1 MPTGADLLAILRRW
15 KAIDVTI
22 TEYTNE
28 AMDNEKYLRTLEKF
42 INPLCNHSSVSNNDS
57 TEGKANEGKH
67 MREREIPPPPLSPPV
82 TCTSLC

>member
-42 INPLCNHSSVSNNDS
+42 IDPLCNHPSVSNKDGV
-57 TEGKANEGKH
+57 EGKASQGGK
-67 MREREIPPPPLSPPV
+67 RTNPVPSPH
-82 TCTSLC
+82 TRILY